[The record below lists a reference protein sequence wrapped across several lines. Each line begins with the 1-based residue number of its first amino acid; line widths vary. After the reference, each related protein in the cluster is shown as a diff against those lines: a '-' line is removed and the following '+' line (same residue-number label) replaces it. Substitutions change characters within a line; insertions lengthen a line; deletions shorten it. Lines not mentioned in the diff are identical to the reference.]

1 MSKIKKLLKKNP
13 LIFAVHQK
21 YQKWKFDKVSELSL
35 TDPEKVSKIRYK
47 NIFGKEPDLENPKT
61 FNEKLL
67 WLKLNKYADDP
78 LVSQCSDKYA
88 VREYVEKCGL
98 GHTLNDLIG
107 AWDKASEIDWKSLP
121 RRFAIKCNHGCGYN
135 LICQDKSKFD
145 TKKAAEQLD
154 AWMEDDFWKEY
165 AEVHYRT
172 IPKKIICE
180 KYLEGKGNA
189 LPVDF
194 KIYCFNGEP
203 EYIGNFIERDIV
215 TDDILRGY
223 FDLNWN
229 PSPVFKGEMQPELFE
244 RPKTLETML
253 EYARILAK
261 PFPFVRVD
269 FYEVDGKIYFGEL
282 TFTPTGCLATYYT
295 DEAQQKLGELL
306 DVKA

>member
-1 MSKIKKLLKKNP
+1 MSKIKKMLKKNP
-13 LIFAVHQK
+13 LIFAIHQK

-47 NIFGKEPDLENPKT
+47 NIFGTEPDLENPKT

-107 AWDKASEIDWKSLP
+107 AWDQASEIDWDSLP
-121 RRFAIKCNHGCGYN
+121 QRFAIKCNHGCGYN

-145 TKKAAEQLD
+145 TGKATEQLD
-154 AWMEDDFWKEY
+154 VWMAEDFWKEY

-194 KIYCFNGEP
+194 KIYCFNGKP

-223 FDLNWN
+223 FDLDWN

-244 RPKTLETML
+244 RPQTLETML
-253 EYARILAK
+253 EYAEILAK

-306 DVKA
+306 DVKS

>member
-1 MSKIKKLLKKNP
+1 MSNIKKLLKKNP
-13 LIFAVHQK
+13 LIFAAHQK

-47 NIFGKEPDLENPKT
+47 NIFGTEPDLNNPKT

-107 AWDKASEIDWKSLP
+107 AWDKASEIDWDSLP
-121 RRFAIKCNHGCGYN
+121 QRFAIKCNHGCGYN
-135 LICQDKSKFD
+135 LICQDKTKFD
-145 TKKAAEQLD
+145 TKKATEQLD
-154 AWMEDDFWKEY
+154 AWMADDFWKEY

-194 KIYCFNGEP
+194 KIYCFNGKP

-223 FDLNWN
+223 FDLDWN

-253 EYARILAK
+253 EYAEILAK

-306 DVKA
+306 DVKS